1 VFWHL
6 ENRKSSQALVA
17 HACLEEIL
25 SQKIGLME
33 WLKVKVLSSSP
44 STAKKKKR
52 KKKKLHL
59 FLSTFSFCT
68 GAEIYF
74 WYFPRLK

>member
-44 STAKKKKR
+44 STAKKKKGKR
-52 KKKKLHL
+52 KSYTCSFPLSVSVQVQR
-59 FLSTFSFCT
+59 STFGISL
-68 GAEIYF
+68 G
-74 WYFPRLK
+74 